1 MTINKNY
8 IDYLK
13 SDIDFTRQYYIKK
26 YNNLGL
32 EIQTNQYIQNRMNIL
47 VSYLKN
53 HKNIK
58 YIILDYKDDMLSYI
72 NYSIV
77 SNCFQFLNNNYKLLF
92 FGKIKKTKD
101 YIYNYKQDKILN
113 KFNYKKYINNSLYIS
128 GFNPMYK
135 VNDSLKI
142 SNKFPLKLNLINLMS
157 SDEIRC
163 SLDFFQVKNNNY
175 SKDSYEFQSSIPF
188 KLYTSKCLNT
198 TYKIPELIDL
208 EDNNIKYNIF
218 HISKNLSEEELN
230 NIINNINSLLPEE
243 IVLYYIEDDM
253 TIDDLFLNP
262 IYLRVNQSSHAPN
275 NFNIFYRE
283 EYHNE

>member
-26 YNNLGL
+26 YSNIGL

-47 VSYLKN
+47 VSYLKS

-77 SNCFQFLNNNYKLLF
+77 NNCFHFLNNNYKLLF

-101 YIYNYKQDKILN
+101 YIYNYKQYKILN
-113 KFNYKKYINNSLYIS
+113 KFNYKKYINNSIYIS

-135 VNDSLKI
+135 VNDTLKI

-163 SLDFFQVKNNNY
+163 SLWFFQIKNNNY

-188 KLYTSKCLNT
+188 ELYTSKCLNT
-198 TYKIPELIDL
+198 TYKKPELIDL

-218 HISKNLSEEELN
+218 HISKNLSKEELN

-243 IVLYYIEDDM
+243 IVIYYIEDDM
-253 TIDDLFLNP
+253 VRDDLFLNP
-262 IYLRVNQSSHAPN
+262 IYLKINQSSHAPN
-275 NFNIFYRE
+275 NFNVFYRE
-283 EYHNE
+283 EHDNE

>member
-26 YNNLGL
+26 YSNLGL

-77 SNCFQFLNNNYKLLF
+77 SNYFQFLNNNYKLLF

-101 YIYNYKQDKILN
+101 YIYNYKQYKILN

-135 VNDSLKI
+135 VNDTLKI

-157 SDEIRC
+157 SDEIIC

-175 SKDSYEFQSSIPF
+175 SKDSYEFQSSVPF

-230 NIINNINSLLPEE
+230 NTINNINSLLPEE

-283 EYHNE
+283 EHKNE

>member
-77 SNCFQFLNNNYKLLF
+77 SNCFQFLNNNCQRNYIF
-92 FGKIKKTKD
+92 FHSQREQI
-101 YIYNYKQDKILN
+101 IYYHK
-113 KFNYKKYINNSLYIS
+113 
-128 GFNPMYK
+128 
-135 VNDSLKI
+135 
-142 SNKFPLKLNLINLMS
+142 NLINNHLQF
-157 SDEIRC
+157 RKKF
-163 SLDFFQVKNNNY
+163 LQLTNY
-175 SKDSYEFQSSIPF
+175 
-188 KLYTSKCLNT
+188 
-198 TYKIPELIDL
+198 
-208 EDNNIKYNIF
+208 
-218 HISKNLSEEELN
+218 NLL
-230 NIINNINSLLPEE
+230 
-243 IVLYYIEDDM
+243 
-253 TIDDLFLNP
+253 
-262 IYLRVNQSSHAPN
+262 
-275 NFNIFYRE
+275 
-283 EYHNE
+283 

>member
-32 EIQTNQYIQNRMNIL
+32 EMQTNQYIQNRMNIL

-101 YIYNYKQDKILN
+101 YIYNYKQSAAVLRRKVRKAPQIAHAHRAAGRRQNKAELSGEITCFFLHSPIHSSVKYLLYPKSQTAALFEYIRISIL
-113 KFNYKKYINNSLYIS
+113 L
-128 GFNPMYK
+128 
-135 VNDSLKI
+135 
-142 SNKFPLKLNLINLMS
+142 
-157 SDEIRC
+157 
-163 SLDFFQVKNNNY
+163 
-175 SKDSYEFQSSIPF
+175 
-188 KLYTSKCLNT
+188 
-198 TYKIPELIDL
+198 
-208 EDNNIKYNIF
+208 
-218 HISKNLSEEELN
+218 
-230 NIINNINSLLPEE
+230 
-243 IVLYYIEDDM
+243 
-253 TIDDLFLNP
+253 
-262 IYLRVNQSSHAPN
+262 
-275 NFNIFYRE
+275 
-283 EYHNE
+283 

>member
-1 MTINKNY
+1 
-8 IDYLK
+8 
-13 SDIDFTRQYYIKK
+13 
-26 YNNLGL
+26 
-32 EIQTNQYIQNRMNIL
+32 
-47 VSYLKN
+47 
-53 HKNIK
+53 
-58 YIILDYKDDMLSYI
+58 
-72 NYSIV
+72 
-77 SNCFQFLNNNYKLLF
+77 
-92 FGKIKKTKD
+92 
-101 YIYNYKQDKILN
+101 
-113 KFNYKKYINNSLYIS
+113 
-128 GFNPMYK
+128 MYK
-135 VNDSLKI
+135 VNDTLKI

-283 EYHNE
+283 EHNNE